1 MGSCA
6 PSVPSS
12 DARLLFLS
20 IAPNMNRTSL
30 LALSLCATTVA
41 ACSGLKDAL
50 TAHVDVVARA
60 GSQELSVTRLSDLL
74 GKAKLQV
81 PINKEV
87 ATLVARDLWVPYQ
100 LLGLAAARGD
110 SLADAKAIDAA
121 AAGMIENAKL
131 TRFMESVAAR
141 FPVDSGTEAS
151 YLAASGG
158 LYAARHILLLVP
170 EGATPAVRDSVK
182 KRIDGIRAQVTAA
195 NFADMARR
203 YSQDNSAQ
211 KGGDLGVFPRG
222 MMVKPFGDAVAA
234 LKPGEISPVVQTQFG
249 YHIVQRSTW
258 DQAKAQFAGQ
268 AQGRGRQ
275 VAESTY
281 IAQAQTAANVKLKSD
296 AAATMKAVAKDP
308 MAHRNDKTSVAS
320 YTGGNLTAGRLAMVI
335 LAAPR
340 SGQLTQQIQQAPDSL
355 VNQYVTNMAQREVL
369 LRRADSAKVGLSPE
383 ELANLHRDFTQ
394 AVVMSW
400 SQLGIDPKSLA
411 DSAKT
416 PADRERLAAV
426 RVEAFLDRVLAGQ
439 AQPVPVPAPL
449 QIVLMDKYD
458 AKVNDAGID
467 RAVERAAKLR
477 ATADSA
483 RSAQQPPSAVPLPGA
498 PGAGPATPPG
508 AVPLPGQP
516 APTRP

>member
-1 MGSCA
+1 
-6 PSVPSS
+6 
-12 DARLLFLS
+12 
-20 IAPNMNRTSL
+20 MNRTSL
-30 LALSLCATTVA
+30 LVLSLCATTVA

-74 GKAKLQV
+74 GKATLQV
-81 PINKEV
+81 PINKDV

-110 SLADAKAIDAA
+110 SLGDAKAIDAA

-131 TRFMESVAAR
+131 GRFMESVAAR
-141 FPVDSGTEAS
+141 FPADSGNEAS
-151 YLAASGG
+151 YLAAAGG
-158 LYAARHILLLVP
+158 LYGARHILLLVP
-170 EGATPAVRDSVK
+170 ENAPPAVRDSVR
-182 KRIDGIRAQVTAA
+182 KRIDGIRTQVTAA

-203 YSQDNSAQ
+203 NSQDNSAA
-211 KGGDLGVFPRG
+211 KGGDLGIFPRG
-222 MMVKPFGDAVAA
+222 IMVKPFGDALAA

-258 DQAKAQFAGQ
+258 DEVKSQYAAQ

-281 IAQAQTAANVKLKSD
+281 VAQAQAAANVKLKSD
-296 AAATMKAVAKDP
+296 AATTMKAVAKDP
-308 MAHRNDKTSVAS
+308 MAYRHDRTSVAS
-320 YTGGNLTAGRLAMVI
+320 YSSGTLTAGRLAMVL

-340 SGQLTQQIQQAPDSL
+340 SAQLTQQIQQAPDSL

-383 ELANLHRDFTQ
+383 ELANLHRDFSQ
-394 AVVMSW
+394 AVTMTW
-400 SQLGIDPKSLA
+400 AQLGLDPKSLA
-411 DSAKT
+411 DSGKT
-416 PADRERLAAV
+416 SGERERIAAA
-426 RVEAFLDRVLAGQ
+426 RVEQFLDRVMAGQ

-449 QIVLMDKYD
+449 QIILMDKYD
-458 AKVNDAGID
+458 AKVNAAGID

-477 ATADSA
+477 ASADSA
-483 RSAQQPPSAVPLPGA
+483 RTAQQPKSAVPLPGA
-498 PGAGPATPPG
+498 AGPGAGTPPG
-508 AVPLPGQP
+508 AVPLPAQP
-516 APTRP
+516 APARP

>member
-1 MGSCA
+1 
-6 PSVPSS
+6 
-12 DARLLFLS
+12 
-20 IAPNMNRTSL
+20 MNRTSL
-30 LALSLCATTVA
+30 LVVSLCATTVA

-60 GSQELSVTRLSDLL
+60 GSQELSVNRLSDLL

-81 PINKEV
+81 PITKDV

-110 SLADAKAIDAA
+110 SLGDAKAIDAA

-131 TRFMESVAAR
+131 GRFMETVSAK
-141 FPVDSGTEAS
+141 FPLDSGTQAG
-151 YLAASGG
+151 YLAANGG

-170 EGATPAVRDSVK
+170 QGAPAAVRDSVK
-182 KRIDGIRAQVTAA
+182 KKIDGIRAQVTAA
-195 NFADMARR
+195 NFADMARK
-203 YSQDNSAQ
+203 YSQDNTKD

-234 LKPGEISPVVQTQFG
+234 LKPGEISPVVETQYG

-258 DQAKAQFAGQ
+258 DQVKTQFAAQ

-281 IAQAQTAANVKLKSD
+281 IAQAQTAANVKLQSD

-308 MAHRNDKTSVAS
+308 MAHRNDKTTVAS
-320 YTGGNLTAGRLAMVI
+320 YSGGSVTAGRLAMVL

-355 VNQYVTNMAQREVL
+355 VTQYVTNMAQREVL
-369 LRRADSAKVGLSPE
+369 LHRADSAKVGLSPE
-383 ELANLHRDFTQ
+383 ELANLHRDFGQ
-394 AVVMSW
+394 AVAATW
-400 SQLGIDPKSLA
+400 TQLGIDPKSLA

-416 PADRERLAAV
+416 ASDRERLAAS
-426 RVEAFLDRVLAGQ
+426 RVEAFLDRVMAGQ

-449 QIVLMDKYD
+449 QIILMDKYD
-458 AKVNDAGID
+458 AKVNPAGID

-483 RSAQQPPSAVPLPGA
+483 RTAQQPASAVPLPGA
-498 PGAGPATPPG
+498 PARPNTGAAPG
-508 AVPLPGQP
+508 AVPLPAQP
-516 APTRP
+516 APAKP

>member
-1 MGSCA
+1 
-6 PSVPSS
+6 
-12 DARLLFLS
+12 
-20 IAPNMNRTSL
+20 
-30 LALSLCATTVA
+30 
-41 ACSGLKDAL
+41 
-50 TAHVDVVARA
+50 
-60 GSQELSVTRLSDLL
+60 
-74 GKAKLQV
+74 
-81 PINKEV
+81 
-87 ATLVARDLWVPYQ
+87 
-100 LLGLAAARGD
+100 
-110 SLADAKAIDAA
+110 
-121 AAGMIENAKL
+121 
-131 TRFMESVAAR
+131 
-141 FPVDSGTEAS
+141 
-151 YLAASGG
+151 
-158 LYAARHILLLVP
+158 VP
-170 EGATPAVRDSVK
+170 ENSTPAVRDSIRK
-182 KRIDGIRAQVTAA
+182 KIEGIRAQVTPA

-203 YSQDNSAQ
+203 YSQDNTAQ

-234 LKPGEISPVVQTQFG
+234 LKPGEISPIVETQYG

-281 IAQAQTAANVKLKSD
+281 IAQAQTAANVKLESD
-296 AAATMKAVAKDP
+296 AAATMKSVAKDP
-308 MAHRNDKTSVAS
+308 MAHRSDKATVATYS
-320 YTGGNLTAGRLAMVI
+320 GGKLTAGRLAMVL

-355 VNQYVTNMAQREVL
+355 VNQYVMNMAQREVL

-383 ELANLHRDFTQ
+383 ELANLHRDFSQ
-394 AVVMSW
+394 AVAMSW
-400 SQLGIDPKSLA
+400 TQLGIDPKSLA

-426 RVEAFLDRVLAGQ
+426 RVEAFLDRVMAGQ

-458 AKVNDAGID
+458 AKVNAAGID

-477 ATADSA
+477 AAADSTRA
-483 RSAQQPPSAVPLPGA
+483 AQQPQSSVPLPGPA
-498 PGAGPATPPG
+498 GPGAGTPPS

-516 APTRP
+516 APARP

>member
-1 MGSCA
+1 
-6 PSVPSS
+6 
-12 DARLLFLS
+12 
-20 IAPNMNRTSL
+20 MNRTSL
-30 LALSLCATTVA
+30 LVVSLCATTVA

-60 GSQELSVTRLSDLL
+60 GSQELSVNRLSDLL

-81 PINKEV
+81 PITKDV

-110 SLADAKAIDAA
+110 SLGDAKAIDAA

-131 TRFMESVAAR
+131 GRFMEAVSAK
-141 FPVDSGTEAS
+141 FPLDSGTEAG
-151 YLAASGG
+151 YLAANGG

-170 EGATPAVRDSVK
+170 QGAPAAVRDSVK
-182 KRIDGIRAQVTAA
+182 RKIDGIRAQVTAA

-203 YSQDNSAQ
+203 YSQDNTKD

-234 LKPGEISPVVQTQFG
+234 LKPGEISPVVETQYG

-258 DQAKAQFAGQ
+258 DQVKTQFAAQ

-281 IAQAQTAANVKLKSD
+281 IAQAQTAANVKLQSD
-296 AAATMKAVAKDP
+296 AAATMKSVAKDP
-308 MAHRNDKTSVAS
+308 MAHRNDKTTVAS
-320 YTGGNLTAGRLAMVI
+320 YSGGSVTAGRLAMVL

-369 LRRADSAKVGLSPE
+369 LHRADSAKVGLSPE
-383 ELANLHRDFTQ
+383 ELANLHRDFGQ
-394 AVVMSW
+394 AVAATW
-400 SQLGIDPKSLA
+400 TQLGIDPKSLA

-416 PADRERLAAV
+416 ASDRERLAAS
-426 RVEAFLDRVLAGQ
+426 RVEAFLDRVMAGQ

-449 QIVLMDKYD
+449 QIILMDKYD
-458 AKVNDAGID
+458 AKVNPAGID

-483 RSAQQPPSAVPLPGA
+483 RTAQQPASAVPLPGA
-498 PGAGPATPPG
+498 PARPNAGAAPG
-508 AVPLPGQP
+508 AVPLPAQP
-516 APTRP
+516 APAKP

>member
-1 MGSCA
+1 
-6 PSVPSS
+6 
-12 DARLLFLS
+12 
-20 IAPNMNRTSL
+20 MNRNPL
-30 LALSLCATTVA
+30 LALTFCATTVV

-74 GKAKLQV
+74 AKAKLQV
-81 PINKEV
+81 PINKDV

-110 SLADAKAIDAA
+110 SLTDTKAIDAA

-131 TRFMESVAAR
+131 GRFMESVAAKL
-141 FPVDSGTEAS
+141 PSDSGTEAG
-151 YLAASGG
+151 YLAANGG

-170 EGATPAVRDSVK
+170 ENATPAVRDSVR

-195 NFADMARR
+195 NFAELARR
-203 YSQDNSAQ
+203 HSQDNTAQ

-234 LKPGEISPVVQTQFG
+234 LKPGEISPVVETQYG

-258 DQAKAQFAGQ
+258 DQVKTQYAAQ

-281 IAQAQTAANVKLKSD
+281 IAQAQAAAKVTLKSD
-296 AAATMKAVAKDP
+296 AAATMKTVAKDP
-308 MAHRNDKTSVAS
+308 MAHRHDKTAVAT
-320 YTGGNLTAGRLAMVI
+320 YTGGTLTSGRLAMMI

-355 VNQYVTNMAQREVL
+355 VNQYVTNMAEREVL
-369 LRRADSAKVGLSPE
+369 LRRADSAKAGLSPE
-383 ELANLHRDFTQ
+383 ELANLHRDFAQ
-394 AVVMSW
+394 ALAMSW
-400 SQLGIDPKSLA
+400 TQLGLDPKSLS

-416 PADRERLAAV
+416 TGERERLAAS
-426 RVEAFLDRVLAGQ
+426 RVEAFLDRVMAGQ
-439 AQPVPVPAPL
+439 AQPVPVPPPL
-449 QIVLMDKYD
+449 QMILMDKYD
-458 AKVNDAGID
+458 AKVNSAGID

-477 ATADSA
+477 ASADSA
-483 RSAQQPPSAVPLPGA
+483 RTSQQPPSAVPLPGGA
-498 PGAGPATPPG
+498 PRPGTPAPQG
-508 AVPLPGQP
+508 AVPLPSQP
-516 APTRP
+516 APARP